1 MKKGRLSQEEKN
13 FIDKNKNKFNV
24 NALAN
29 KLDRSP
35 EIVEKYLESTAEPV
49 EPVAEAPAPEPDPG
63 PQPIDILDLMARKS
77 DRGAVAMTQA
87 AAMAYDERRKQRA
100 DKPPPSG
107 RYKDCIHIIRKP
119 K

>member
-1 MKKGRLSQEEKN
+1 M
-13 FIDKNKNKFNV
+13 
-24 NALAN
+24 AN

-35 EIVEKYLESTAEPV
+35 AIIEKYLESTAEQAGPV
-49 EPVAEAPAPEPDPG
+49 VETPEPEPEAG
-63 PQPIDILDLMARKS
+63 PQPIDVLDLMARKS

-87 AAMAYDERRKQRA
+87 AAMADDERRKQRA